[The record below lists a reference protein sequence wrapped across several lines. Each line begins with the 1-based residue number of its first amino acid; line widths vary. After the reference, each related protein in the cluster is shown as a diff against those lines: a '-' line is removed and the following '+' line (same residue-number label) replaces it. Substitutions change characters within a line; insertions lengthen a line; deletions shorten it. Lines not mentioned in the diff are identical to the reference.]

1 MKPPVLVLAALAL
14 LGALVLCAQRWGYQ
28 AGRLDCGVQLA
39 KSEAALDILRQDGA
53 RRATRA
59 KQALD
64 TAQAGQAG
72 AQAEAARILALRH
85 DGDACQAAEKL
96 IASEMP

>member
-39 KSEAALDILRQDGA
+39 KSEAELDVLRQDGV
-53 RRATRA
+53 RRATGA
-59 KQALD
+59 KQAIAA
-64 TAQAGQAG
+64 AQAGQAG

>member
-1 MKPPVLVLAALAL
+1 MRPPLLVLAALAL

-39 KSEAALDILRQDGA
+39 KSEAALDVLRQEGV
-53 RRATRA
+53 RRSARA
-59 KQALD
+59 KQALAV
-64 TAQAGQAG
+64 AQAGQAG